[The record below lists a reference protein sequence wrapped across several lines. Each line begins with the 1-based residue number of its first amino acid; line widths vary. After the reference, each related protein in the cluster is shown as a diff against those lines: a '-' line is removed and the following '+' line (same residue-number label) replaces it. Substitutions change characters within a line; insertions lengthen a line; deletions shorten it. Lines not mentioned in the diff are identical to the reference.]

1 MGWGGVGPPKQGGK
15 IRAPLRKTTGYVP
28 CEDTGHW
35 CGLASVTGRRRTR
48 SFMSIGDFIMLKM
61 TKLSASAFAAMAL
74 IAGPAM
80 AQDADPMIDVNADGF
95 YS

>member
-1 MGWGGVGPPKQGGK
+1 
-15 IRAPLRKTTGYVP
+15 
-28 CEDTGHW
+28 
-35 CGLASVTGRRRTR
+35 
-48 SFMSIGDFIMLKM
+48 MLKM

-95 YS
+95 YSYVELGSMYPEITDADFSAMDTTSDGLLDMAEVLAAQDAGLMPVAE